1 MEKLLKASELAE
13 KLNLNTETIYRLAKS
28 RKIPHITV
36 GRSKRFDLAAV
47 VAAMQSSPEDL
58 SND

>member
-13 KLNLNTETIYRLAKS
+13 KLNLNVETIYRLAKAG
-28 RKIPHITV
+28 KIPHVTV

-47 VAAMQSSPEDL
+47 IAARNEESTQ
-58 SND
+58 